1 MHHDFGAIVL
11 PFHKAITQTRR
22 QIANKRQDFLPS
34 VAQRRTRLC
43 AFPQAHLSDFF
54 QTGLHQTWPYLYLCG
69 HMTHRAGADLLAY
82 VLSLAFRG
90 VLPLAT
96 RLIRFGETAPTWQ
109 TTERRFSST
118 STMRC
123 PRSWISRL
131 GRGRVSCT
139 LTLTRQ
145 QCGHRTRYV
154 FAITST
160 SIHLSSC
167 RCCLRIRNSP
177 NSNDTTIRILRNLAE
192 QKCEI
197 LRS

>member
-43 AFPQAHLSDFF
+43 AFPKAPLSDFF

-109 TTERRFSST
+109 TTERRFSRT
-118 STMRC
+118 STRRC
-123 PRSWISRL
+123 PPSCVSPLLREP
-131 GRGRVSCT
+131 VSCT

-145 QCGHRTRYV
+145 QCGHRTR
-154 FAITST
+154 
-160 SIHLSSC
+160 
-167 RCCLRIRNSP
+167 
-177 NSNDTTIRILRNLAE
+177 
-192 QKCEI
+192 
-197 LRS
+197 